1 MLPEV
6 SSKAP
11 AERGAEVGN
20 LLWVLYQMVLGWGT
34 VALVYF
40 GVALFDT
47 DPVVIPEVW
56 LDRQLPFTEQ
66 AIWVYCSFF
75 ILIPYTYFTVAP
87 ERLLPLR
94 YAMQISAAVSG
105 LFFIFLPTSL
115 IYPDI
120 SPQGISASMLSLLV
134 AVDSPNNCFP
144 SLHASLTTI
153 CVVMSMQR
161 QYVLRSLI
169 FVLLGL
175 SVLLSIILLRRHLT
189 IDVSGGVILG
199 IASCAVVRF
208 LSPGESADAESP

>member
-1 MLPEV
+1 M
-6 SSKAP
+6 SSQPP
-11 AERGAEVGN
+11 AVREFEVGN
-20 LLWVLYQMVLGWGT
+20 PWWVLYQMVLGWGT

-40 GVALFDT
+40 GVAWFDA
-47 DPVVIPEVW
+47 DLVIIPEVW
-56 LDRQLPFTEQ
+56 FDRQLPFTEK

-115 IYPDI
+115 IYPEI
-120 SPQGISASMLSLLV
+120 SPHGISAGMLSLLV
-134 AVDSPNNCFP
+134 ALDSPNNCFP

-153 CVVMSMQR
+153 CVLMSMHR
-161 QYVLRSLI
+161 QSVLRSLI
-169 FVLLGL
+169 IVLLGL
-175 SVLLSIILLRRHLT
+175 AILLSIILLRRHLT

-199 IASCAVVRF
+199 IVSCAVVRF
-208 LSPGESADAESP
+208 FSSVESTHSYTQ